1 MSERWEFKKM
11 RQKTMIVLPLLITK
25 TVRSLIR
32 SVREMAYD
40 DMARQASDWIPE
52 EARIETT
59 IRETQPIKLDFAVP
73 KRNRLAWIRRTIQH
87 LPH

>member
-1 MSERWEFKKM
+1 M
-11 RQKTMIVLPLLITK
+11 TVLPLLITK
-25 TVRSLIR
+25 AAKTLSHSIR
-32 SVREMAYD
+32 EIAYA

-73 KRNRLAWIRRTIQH
+73 KRNRLAWIRRTMHH